1 MLVKAFLDYL
11 RYERNYSERTI
22 TIYGTDVTQFRN
34 FVAERNIFDLTEI
47 KPEGEI
53 VREWIVSLM
62 ESGYATTSV
71 NGKLSSLR
79 SFYRYLLKQGKVTIN
94 PLWRITAPKSKK
106 LLPIFLKESE
116 MNRLLDE
123 TDFGEGYM
131 ACRNRLIIEVF
142 YVTGMRLF
150 ELISLHDSDI
160 DFAASFIRVNGK
172 RNKQRIIPFGDE
184 LKKEMLEYIDI
195 RNEAL
200 LSNKPEAFFVRKN
213 GEQLSRS
220 IVGRIVRQSL
230 SKVVTL
236 KKKSPHV
243 LRHTFATTMLNNE
256 AELSVIKELLGHS
269 SLTTT
274 EIYTHMT
281 FEKLKKIYKQAH
293 PRA

>member
-34 FVAERNIFDLTEI
+34 FVTKRNIFDLTEV
-47 KPEGEI
+47 KPESDI
-53 VREWIVSLM
+53 IREWIVSLR

-79 SFYRYLLKQGKVTIN
+79 SFYKYLLKQGKVTIN
-94 PLWRITAPKSKK
+94 PLWRIKALKNKK
-106 LLPIFLKESE
+106 LLPVFLKESE

-142 YVTGMRLF
+142 YVTGIRLF

-160 DFAASFIRVNGK
+160 DFSASLIKVTGK

-213 GEQLSRS
+213 GKQLSRS

-236 KKKSPHV
+236 RKKCPHV

-256 AELSVIKELLGHS
+256 AELSVIKELLGHN

>member
-11 RYERNYSERTI
+11 RYERNYSERTV

-34 FVAERNIFDLTEI
+34 FIAERNMLDLTEV
-47 KPEGEI
+47 KPEGSI
-53 VREWIVSLM
+53 IREWIVSLM
-62 ESGYATTSV
+62 ESGYAATSV

-79 SFYRYLLKQGKVTIN
+79 SFYKYLLKQGKIAIN
-94 PLWRITAPKSKK
+94 PLWKITAPKTKK
-106 LLPIFLKESE
+106 SLPVFLKESE

-131 ACRNRLIIEVF
+131 ACRNHLIIEVF
-142 YVTGMRLF
+142 YVTGIRLF
-150 ELISLHDSDI
+150 ELISLHDNDI
-160 DFAASFIRVNGK
+160 DFSASLIKVTGK

-200 LSNKPEAFFVRKN
+200 SGNKSEAFFVRKN
-213 GEQLSRS
+213 GKQLSRS
-220 IVGRIVRQSL
+220 IVGRVVRQSL

-274 EIYTHMT
+274 EIYAHMT